1 MSEKNLPSN
10 ESEAQEEI
18 NKLVARAY
26 DAINQAEA
34 LADKFGISFSLDV
47 AYGMGGTYDPEE
59 GEWMSSSE
67 SC

>member
-10 ESEAQEEI
+10 ESEAREEI
-18 NKLVARAY
+18 NKLVSRAY
-26 DAINQAEA
+26 DTINQAEA
-34 LADKFGISFSLDV
+34 LADKFGISFGLDV

-59 GEWMSSSE
+59 GEWMSSSQ